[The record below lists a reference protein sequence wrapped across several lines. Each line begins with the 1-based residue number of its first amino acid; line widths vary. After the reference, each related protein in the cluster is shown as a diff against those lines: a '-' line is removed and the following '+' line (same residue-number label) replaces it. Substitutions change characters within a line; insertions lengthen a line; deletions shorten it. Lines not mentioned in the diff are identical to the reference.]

1 MSCSIGVNL
10 LPFNGGVDFSEV
22 KTYAMEI
29 TRKASLEQLGYDITD
44 PDNPEKDY
52 QGFHIIDDALCW
64 NDFSGCVKHPDITAI
79 VDQIVNRF
87 PDVEFVYRW
96 FQEGSM
102 AEEQYIKGDVREEL
116 VSWFLDIGIDNPEAL
131 RKVRKKMPD
140 VKQSGPFLLFP
151 FAHHPVSKIRQ
162 SIDEA
167 LHKVVE
173 IIPGTPL
180 FCVICEDEDQCIV
193 FTEKGVYSD
202 GRITWKELTD
212 DESNVIMRRLEIWDN
227 KPTET
232 LFEFLFKGLEIEIGE
247 SKNETP
253 VLDED
258 EEDSLP
264 R

>member
-140 VKQSGPFLLFP
+140 VN
-151 FAHHPVSKIRQ
+151 
-162 SIDEA
+162 A
-167 LHKVVE
+167 LRADPRKD
-173 IIPGTPL
+173 PK
-180 FCVICEDEDQCIV
+180 D
-193 FTEKGVYSD
+193 
-202 GRITWKELTD
+202 RILYTRYF
-212 DESNVIMRRLEIWDN
+212 RRCSHRN
-227 KPTET
+227 QKHYKPYA
-232 LFEFLFKGLEIEIGE
+232 
-247 SKNETP
+247 
-253 VLDED
+253 
-258 EEDSLP
+258 LP
-264 R
+264 PAAARNFQQLYKYQPSALSV